1 MSGLKDNRYNSF
13 IGELYIKN
21 KQRRSNKIAVLI
33 KVCYCY
39 NIDLQ
44 KKKSPAKPQK
54 NACSSID
61 R

>member
-13 IGELYIKN
+13 IGELNIKN

-39 NIDLQ
+39 NTDLQ

-54 NACSSID
+54 THVHP
-61 R
+61 